1 MSDEPGRVRS
11 WCENGGTEDGFTH
24 DDRWDEVICSAC
36 GRALY
41 LTKYLRLP
49 RHLTE
54 ESLWTRR
61 EASA

>member
-1 MSDEPGRVRS
+1 M
-11 WCENGGTEDGFTH
+11 WCQNGGTEDGFTH
-24 DDRWDEVICSAC
+24 DDRWDEVICSEC

-54 ESLWTRR
+54 ASLWTTRA
-61 EASA
+61 EAS